1 MRRFGL
7 ALITLA
13 GLVAGCGGS
22 SSGTSSG
29 GSTQSQAT
37 TSSQAGG
44 GNQQASAQG
53 KQVFTQNCAGCHTL
67 AAAQA
72 NGQVG
77 PNLDQLKP
85 DRATVRRQVITGGK
99 PGGMPPFKGRLTNAQ
114 INAVAQ
120 YVSSSAG
127 Q

>member
-1 MRRFGL
+1 MQRFGV
-7 ALITLA
+7 ALIIAA
-13 GLVAGCGGS
+13 GLAAGWGGGRKKS
-22 SSGTSSG
+22 SRGRSRAEG
-29 GSTQSQAT
+29 APA
-37 TSSQAGG
+37 SQAGG
-44 GNQQASAQG
+44 GTQQASAQG

-67 AAAQA
+67 AAAQS
-72 NGQVG
+72 NGQAV

-99 PGGMPPFKGRLTNAQ
+99 PGGMPSFKGSLTNAQ

-120 YVSSSAG
+120 YVSGVAG

>member
-1 MRRFGL
+1 MQRFGV
-7 ALITLA
+7 ALIIAA
-13 GLVAGCGGS
+13 GLAAGCGGGSSSS
-22 SSGTSSG
+22 SSG
-29 GSTQSQAT
+29 STRSQAA

-44 GNQQASAQG
+44 GTQQASAQG

-67 AAAQA
+67 AAAQS

-99 PGGMPPFKGRLTNAQ
+99 PGGMPSFKGSLTNAQ

-120 YVSSSAG
+120 YVSGVAG